1 MRVDSGFGGKRAR
14 IEMIALIDV
23 VFLLLVF
30 FIYAMLSMTV
40 FRGLE
45 LDLPRAEGV
54 VQPETIVVTLDRDN
68 RLIAAE
74 RVMESDQL
82 VSWAMAEHSRTGFPV
97 LIRGDREADLGV
109 ALELLAELQKA
120 GLEAVSFQV
129 EVTTGQQAETEGAAG
144 PPQGGEAGGQ

>member
-1 MRVDSGFGGKRAR
+1 MQVDSGFGRRRAR

-23 VFLLLVF
+23 VFLLLGF
-30 FIYAMLSMTV
+30 FIYAMLSMSV

-68 RLIAAE
+68 RLIAE
-74 RVMESDQL
+74 DRVLESARI
-82 VSWAMAEHSRTGFPV
+82 VAWAMAEHSRTGFPV

-109 ALELLAELQKA
+109 ALELLAQLQEA

-129 EVTTGQQAETEGAAG
+129 EEER
-144 PPQGGEAGGQ
+144 P

>member
-1 MRVDSGFGGKRAR
+1 MQVDSGFGRRRAR

-54 VQPETIVVTLDRDN
+54 FQPETIVVTLDRDN
-68 RLIAAE
+68 RLIAE
-74 RVMESDQL
+74 DRVMESSRI
-82 VSWAMAEHSRTGFPV
+82 VSWAMAEHSRTGSPV

-109 ALELLAELQKA
+109 ALGLLAELQEA

-129 EVTTGQQAETEGAAG
+129 EEER
-144 PPQGGEAGGQ
+144 P